1 MSQAPNQEN
10 ATQNLYA
17 VPPAQNHSTI
27 IKFTSEA
34 AKGEPAKVDT
44 SVEIFCDNG
53 RWYCQVCRGG
63 VKTRPMG
70 PYTKHQAEQ
79 IQDARRKLIAKMGSA
94 RLIFEAIR
102 KG

>member
-10 ATQNLYA
+10 ATKSLYA
-17 VPPAQNHSTI
+17 VTHGQNHSKI

-34 AKGEPAKVDT
+34 AKGEPAEVDT
-44 SVEIFCDNG
+44 SVEIFCDKG

-94 RLIFEAIR
+94 RLIFEATR